1 MRELQRVTGS
11 VIKLPEHALA
21 PPSGGDE
28 ETPVHIIGA
37 FYSVQVSS
45 IYTQFH
51 ISRTHSLYT
60 LFALSLSFDSPLS
73 VEFAP

>member
-37 FYSVQVSS
+37 FYSVQVSWA
-45 IYTQFH
+45 IYLESCQ
-51 ISRTHSLYT
+51 SL
-60 LFALSLSFDSPLS
+60 
-73 VEFAP
+73 V

>member
-37 FYSVQVSS
+37 FYSVQV
-45 IYTQFH
+45 IR
-51 ISRTHSLYT
+51 I
-60 LFALSLSFDSPLS
+60 
-73 VEFAP
+73 